1 MVEAKFS
8 VSQWI
13 RFPGHIL
20 SDILRDS
27 EDDNSCSQDLASFN
41 LNLGDYGQC
50 RLVTSLVAGGSREES
65 VIRVSL
71 SVMSQDDDSEDVFSI
86 SGTMMIVDEEGG
98 LVNQVRSDVAEL
110 IKIIIHEFDEISV
123 SSLICLVCSL
133 SQIRRILR
141 SKY

>member
-1 MVEAKFS
+1 M
-8 VSQWI
+8 
-13 RFPGHIL
+13 
-20 SDILRDS
+20 
-27 EDDNSCSQDLASFN
+27 
-41 LNLGDYGQC
+41 
-50 RLVTSLVAGGSREES
+50 
-65 VIRVSL
+65 IRVSL

-133 SQIRRILR
+133 SQIRRISR